1 MTTDH
6 GFPADRAALTRRLFP
21 DGVPALWSPTL
32 VFYDEAGNI
41 DRDRLFAHLGF
52 MAPHVKG
59 FLVPGSTGDAWEMR
73 DDEAIAALDF
83 AIDFAEPR
91 GLDLLAGVL
100 RPSAAATRT
109 LLDKLLEHLR
119 RRTGTRSTADCF
131 AAARVRGVTI
141 AAPSS
146 AAPLP
151 KEAIGAALEP
161 LFALGLPMALYQL
174 PQVTG
179 NTMAPDLVADLARRF
194 PNLLLFKDSGGADE
208 VALSG
213 RMPAG
218 VTLLRGAEGD
228 YARWSKAHGGPYDG
242 FLLSTANAFPA
253 QLAAVLD
260 DLRHGRVE
268 EAERRSAA
276 VSAAVSDAFAAVA
289 EVPQG
294 NAFTNANKALA
305 QVMAYGSDALRA
317 PPPRLYA
324 GGHLPRP
331 VMERVV
337 DSLGRH
343 GLLPERGYL
352 QEQSLP

>member
-73 DDEAIAALDF
+73 DDEAIAALDL

-100 RPSAAATRT
+100 RPSAAAMRT

-119 RRTGTRSTADCF
+119 RRTGTRSVADCF

-151 KEAIGAALEP
+151 KEAISAALEP

-352 QEQSLP
+352 QEQSLR

>member
-1 MTTDH
+1 
-6 GFPADRAALTRRLFP
+6 
-21 DGVPALWSPTL
+21 
-32 VFYDEAGNI
+32 
-41 DRDRLFAHLGF
+41 

-59 FLVPGSTGDAWEMR
+59 FLVPGSTGDAWEMQ
-73 DDEAIAALDF
+73 DGEALAALDI
-83 AIDFAEPR
+83 AIDFAAPR

-100 RPSAAATRT
+100 RPSAEAMRA

-131 AAARVRGVTI
+131 AAARVRGVTV

-151 KEAIGAALEP
+151 QEAIGAALEP

-179 NTMAPDLVADLARRF
+179 NTMSPDLVAGLARRF

-260 DLRHGRVE
+260 DLRRGRVE

-276 VSAAVSDAFAAVA
+276 VSAAVADAFAVA
-289 EVPQG
+289 EVPHG

-305 QVMAYGSDALRA
+305 QVMAYGNDALRA
-317 PPPRLYA
+317 LPPRLYA

-337 DSLGRH
+337 ASLGRH

-352 QEQSLP
+352 QEQLLR

>member
-6 GFPADRAALTRRLFP
+6 GFPTDRAALTRRLFP
-21 DGVPALWSPTL
+21 EGVPALWSPTL
-32 VFYDEAGNI
+32 VFYDQGGGI
-41 DRDRLFAHLGF
+41 DRDRLLAHLDF

-73 DDEAIAALDF
+73 DDEAIAALDL
-83 AIDFAEPR
+83 AIDFAAPR

-100 RPSAAATRT
+100 RPSAAAMRT

-119 RRTGTRSTADCF
+119 RRTGMGSLADCF

-141 AAPSS
+141 AAPTS

-151 KEAIGAALEP
+151 REAIDAALEP

-228 YARWSKAHGGPYDG
+228 YARWSKHGGPYDG

-260 DLRHGRVE
+260 DLRHGWVA
-268 EAERRSAA
+268 EAERHSVAISAA
-276 VSAAVSDAFAAVA
+276 VADAFAAVA
-289 EVPQG
+289 GVPQG
-294 NAFTNANKALA
+294 NAFTNAKCPFAK
-305 QVMAYGSDALRA
+305 G
-317 PPPRLYA
+317 
-324 GGHLPRP
+324 
-331 VMERVV
+331 
-337 DSLGRH
+337 
-343 GLLPERGYL
+343 
-352 QEQSLP
+352 

>member
-1 MTTDH
+1 MAPQS
-6 GFPADRAALTRRLFP
+6 GFPTDRAALLRQLFP
-21 DGVPALWSPTL
+21 GGVPKLWSPSLT
-32 VFYDEAGNI
+32 FYDEAGGI
-41 DRDRLFAHLGF
+41 DRARQEAHLAF

-59 FLVPGSTGDAWEMR
+59 FLVPGSTGDAWEMA
-73 DDEAIAALDF
+73 DDEAAAALDV
-83 AIDFAEPR
+83 AIDFAVPR

-100 RPSAAATRT
+100 RPSAEATRA
-109 LLDKLLEHLR
+109 LLDRLLEHLR
-119 RRTGTRSTADCF
+119 RRTGMESIADAF
-131 AAARVRGVTI
+131 AAARVRGITI

-151 KEAIGAALEP
+151 QEAIGAALEP

-174 PQVTG
+174 PQVTR
-179 NTMAPDLVADLARRF
+179 NTMAPELVADLARRF

-218 VTLLRGAEGD
+218 VMLLRGAEGD
-228 YARWSKAHGGPYDG
+228 YARWSEAHGGPYDG

-268 EAERRSAA
+268 EAERRSAV
-276 VSAAVSDAFAAVA
+276 VSAAVADAFAAVA

>member
-41 DRDRLFAHLGF
+41 DRNRLFAHLGF

-73 DDEAIAALDF
+73 DDEAIAALDL

-100 RPSAAATRT
+100 RPSAAAMRT
-109 LLDKLLEHLR
+109 L
-119 RRTGTRSTADCF
+119 
-131 AAARVRGVTI
+131 
-141 AAPSS
+141 
-146 AAPLP
+146 
-151 KEAIGAALEP
+151 
-161 LFALGLPMALYQL
+161 
-174 PQVTG
+174 
-179 NTMAPDLVADLARRF
+179 LARRF
-194 PNLLLFKDSGGADE
+194 PHLLLFKDSGGADE

>member
-1 MTTDH
+1 MTTEH
-6 GFPADRAALTRRLFP
+6 GFPADRAARTRRLFP

-73 DDEAIAALDF
+73 DDEAIAALDL

-100 RPSAAATRT
+100 RPSAAAMRT

-151 KEAIGAALEP
+151 QEAIGAALEP

-242 FLLSTANAFPA
+242 FLLSAANAFPA

-268 EAERRSAA
+268 EAERR
-276 VSAAVSDAFAAVA
+276 SAAVSDAFAAVA

-324 GGHLPRP
+324 GGHLPRR
-331 VMERVV
+331 VLERVV

-352 QEQSLP
+352 DERPA